1 MLPCGKK
8 RQESSSAPW
17 GVIGSAFLHTK
28 NVGAYQE
35 QTAASRPG
43 CPELKPCEVC
53 TPQEQGWGGGTCLQP
68 PERAQLQ
75 AGPRGLPTSKAL
87 STAIAGTHHPTAAL
101 LSVLAACSS
110 AFCSDFWAWAMSH
123 SPAQHLSRETGTA
136 DPPRP
141 ALPAGLPP
149 LLPSTHPPVL
159 LSPRGRLHAPIPTAT
174 SLLSGA
180 SHCTALPA
188 ALILLRAQPAIAAPS
203 SPAERQHT
211 RDAKRPFG
219 GQEDTVTVRLAR
231 SMCHLPSQH
240 AAIPA
245 GPAELLPREHN
256 SPSSPTGCSQDRSS
270 ATGGGEKGE
279 TNREGCRMV
288 TTLLPIGSVNPFR
301 APPAPLPPIHTQ
313 LGVQPGPPTGRAQ

>member
-17 GVIGSAFLHTK
+17 GVISSAFLHTK

-68 PERAQLQ
+68 PERAQLH

-149 LLPSTHPPVL
+149 LLPSTHPC
-159 LSPRGRLHAPIPTAT
+159 A
-174 SLLSGA
+174 
-180 SHCTALPA
+180 
-188 ALILLRAQPAIAAPS
+188 AQP
-203 SPAERQHT
+203 
-211 RDAKRPFG
+211 
-219 GQEDTVTVRLAR
+219 
-231 SMCHLPSQH
+231 
-240 AAIPA
+240 
-245 GPAELLPREHN
+245 
-256 SPSSPTGCSQDRSS
+256 
-270 ATGGGEKGE
+270 
-279 TNREGCRMV
+279 
-288 TTLLPIGSVNPFR
+288 
-301 APPAPLPPIHTQ
+301 
-313 LGVQPGPPTGRAQ
+313 PGPPACPDTHSHIPSFWGFSLHSSACSTDPAPSTATHRCPLLPCRETTHTGCKKALRGAGGHCHSQAGPEHVPSPISARCNPSRSRRAAATRAQQPLQPHRMLSRPQQRYGGG